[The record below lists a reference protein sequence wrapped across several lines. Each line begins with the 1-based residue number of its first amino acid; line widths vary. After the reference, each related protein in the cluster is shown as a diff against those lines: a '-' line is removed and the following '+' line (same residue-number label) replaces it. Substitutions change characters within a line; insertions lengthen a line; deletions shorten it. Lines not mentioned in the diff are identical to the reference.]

1 MMNDPLRRKMF
12 REAGMSKQPMGI
24 LASSPELMTTA
35 QKAMMNNQP
44 VRAES
49 GVYNVSKDRLSE
61 YQNKNTEKNLKK
73 QMMNSLS
80 GEGSNEYANLFT
92 IKDNESP
99 LGIGIK
105 KFLNFNN
112 QFTPYIM
119 DNIDSAAQYLGRSR
133 DYELTEEQLAKKV
146 ASENAGSP
154 VKITDGKYGIAKDIP
169 QEYKGSSMDDDPVY
183 LDTDSSLYKSGM
195 ERIRA
200 GELAEYKSG
209 LGEDLSKIRSGE
221 VTNNKE
227 TVIDKKT
234 KKKSDKIGGDTFKS
248 GPPTSLS
255 LVTKEVMEEHK
266 LLEAKEGMVLPL
278 SLTTLGKGMTKK
290 SLQVLNNKE
299 LSEDEKAKT
308 VYEILKGKKANP
320 KDIKKNMMKMLTD
333 MSGNKPGFTSTA
345 NYNLMMT
352 GLLIAAGESPN
363 ALTNIARGAA
373 QGLQG
378 YGQALEKER
387 AKSAE
392 IDLLAGK
399 LAIGEYLDQG
409 KEARQTS
416 DFVYGSDFT
425 DKDGTVYKAGDAIKA
440 TSDQIIALQSAG
452 VEVSDKDTYNNYQKL
467 QTAIAKKANGQSV
480 KLNES
485 LQKDIVF
492 IAETP
497 TALGNINSAVS
508 NLDNQIIQ
516 ISNPDQ
522 KIVGGKALLNDMIVK
537 AKSAM
542 GMEISDD
549 QLQGEKF
556 TTDVDNALIAFA
568 VSLLGEGGKTI
579 SNEERKMLYQSLKG
593 FYSPTGAVTKNAK
606 SVAYKLQTLRNRI
619 KGMGETRER
628 TLSGIMT
635 KYGPDAVTAT
645 GQPISLIFK
654 NSLGIKNNKEGIG
667 VVKESTTQNIIK
679 IPPIVLNKL
688 GDDE

>member
-1 MMNDPLRRKMF
+1 MNDPLRRKMF

-24 LASSPELMTTA
+24 LASSPEMKTTA
-35 QKAMMNNQP
+35 ERALMSGQP
-44 VRAES
+44 VRARNGQVIS
-49 GVYNVSKDRLSE
+49 VSEDRLSE
-61 YQNKNTEKNLKK
+61 YQNPNTKK
-73 QMMNSLS
+73 RLGQGVLDALS
-80 GEGSNEYANLFT
+80 GKSSYKYVNAFP

-99 LGIGIK
+99 LGVGLK
-105 KFLNFNN
+105 SVGNVLNIAP
-112 QFTPYIM
+112 PYIK
-119 DNIDSAAQYLGRSR
+119 DNILAAGKYLGQSR
-133 DYELTEEQLAKKV
+133 DYELTEEQLAKKA

-154 VKITDGKYGIAKDIP
+154 VKITNANGFSKDIP
-169 QEYKGSSMDDDPVY
+169 QEYSGSSMDDRYEGLP
-183 LDTDSSLYKSGM
+183 TDSEMFKSSM
-195 ERIRA
+195 ERLRA

-227 TVIDKKT
+227 TVIDKKA
-234 KKKSDKIGGDTFKS
+234 KKKADKIGGDTFKS

-440 TSDQIIALQSAG
+440 TSDQVIALQSAG

-654 NSLGIKNNKEGIG
+654 NSLGIKNNKEGSG
-667 VVKESTTQNIIK
+667 VVKKSTTQNIIK

>member
-1 MMNDPLRRKMF
+1 MF
-12 REAGMSKQPMGI
+12 RQAGMSKQPMGI

-35 QKAMMNNQP
+35 ERALMSGQP
-44 VRAES
+44 VRARNGQVIS
-49 GVYNVSKDRLSE
+49 VSEDRLSE
-61 YQNKNTEKNLKK
+61 YQNPNTKK
-73 QMMNSLS
+73 RLGQGVLDALS
-80 GEGSNEYANLFT
+80 GKSSYKYVNAFP

-99 LGIGIK
+99 LGVGLK
-105 KFLNFNN
+105 SVGNVLNIAP
-112 QFTPYIM
+112 PYIK
-119 DNIDSAAQYLGRSR
+119 DNILAAGKYLGQSR
-133 DYELTEEQLAKKV
+133 DYELTEEQLAKKA

-154 VKITDGKYGIAKDIP
+154 VKITNANGFSKDIP
-169 QEYKGSSMDDDPVY
+169 QEYSGSSMDDRYEGLP
-183 LDTDSSLYKSGM
+183 TDSEMFKSSM
-195 ERIRA
+195 ERLRA

-209 LGEDLSKIRSGE
+209 FGEDLSKIRSGE

-399 LAIGEYLDQG
+399 LAIGEYLDQE

-593 FYSPTGAVTKNAK
+593 FYSPTGAVTKNPE

-654 NSLGIKNNKEGIG
+654 NSLGIKNNKEGSG
-667 VVKESTTQNIIK
+667 VVKKSTTQNIIK